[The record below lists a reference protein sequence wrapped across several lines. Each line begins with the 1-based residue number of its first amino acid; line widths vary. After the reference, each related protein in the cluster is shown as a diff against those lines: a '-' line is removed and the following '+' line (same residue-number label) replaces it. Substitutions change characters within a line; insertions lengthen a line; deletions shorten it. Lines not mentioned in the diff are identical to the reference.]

1 MTPLCTWCCNNIR
14 QIQIPCSICDCRFR
28 CTNPLLI
35 RDPVSPDLLS
45 ITENY
50 TYIGDSKVGTNNYHV
65 LHDPITQTMLLE
77 RIIDSSERSEAKEIA
92 G

>member
-1 MTPLCTWCCNNIR
+1 
-14 QIQIPCSICDCRFR
+14 
-28 CTNPLLI
+28 
-35 RDPVSPDLLS
+35 LS

-50 TYIGDSKVGTNNYHV
+50 TYIGDSKVGSNNYHV

-92 G
+92 A